1 MLMSFTRSSST
12 ASLGGIPV
20 KRQFATGYIVRPFL
34 CITKSTLESYCR
46 EQHIQPR
53 LDSSNA
59 DTHYTRN
66 YFRKHIMPLIKA
78 QNHNI
83 HTIAQHI
90 STSLHDDEQ
99 YLQHKAQKMIRSEER
114 RVGKERKEGR
124 YR

>member
-1 MLMSFTRSSST
+1 YILSSIT
-12 ASLGGIPV
+12 LSLGVILV
-20 KRQFATGYIVRPFL
+20 KRQFTTGYNLCPFL
-34 CITKSTLESYCR
+34 CITKSTLERYCR
-46 EQHIQPR
+46 DQHIQPR

-83 HTIAQHI
+83 HTIAQHL

-99 YLQHKAQKMIRSEER
+99 YLQHKAQKVIER
-114 RVGKERKEGR
+114 VVN
-124 YR
+124 